1 MWATV
6 GGNYRQIGPICLIGR
21 NLHTLCLACL
31 RFYPIYPFCLYLGEW
46 ILSAGGGTQY
56 WPRIGGPGLQNFPA
70 ARSPWDL
77 RKSRRFGRMENNFA
91 GRQVSAFDVAGT
103 NPSALSTMGLKKNCP
118 RQTPA
123 S

>member
-1 MWATV
+1 MWATA

-70 ARSPWDL
+70 ARSPLGPREKQTL
-77 RKSRRFGRMENNFA
+77 RKNGEQFRW
-91 GRQVSAFDVAGT
+91 
-103 NPSALSTMGLKKNCP
+103 
-118 RQTPA
+118 
-123 S
+123 